1 MQKFNIPCIKTGDF
15 AKLCG
20 TNKRT
25 LFHYDEI
32 GLFSPAYTDE
42 KGYRYYSENQ
52 CDVFFTITCLKEL
65 GMPLKEIRKFISNQN
80 PSAVEGLLL
89 TQQKK
94 VAAELEHLHRIQTVI
109 NTKLDL
115 IRQAEE
121 FRGLH
126 DLSGIRLEE
135 QGRDELLVLSDPI
148 FSDDHDQIFSCLC
161 RHIGDCNSSRLN
173 CGHPYGAML
182 PVPAL
187 RDGGHET
194 YAYFFTKVTLPC
206 CRIPEH
212 LETHVKNKGRYAA
225 VYLRGDYYQSDRA
238 LDLLMAY
245 LDEHGL
251 IPGEYVYKEAVLDEF
266 SAKEE
271 DYLTRISVRLLQA

>member
-1 MQKFNIPCIKTGDF
+1 MQKFNIPCIKTGNF
-15 AKLCG
+15 ARLCG

-65 GMPLKEIRKFISNQN
+65 GMPLKEIREYIRDQN
-80 PSAVEGLLL
+80 PSTVEALLNA
-89 TQQKK
+89 QQKK
-94 VAAELEHLHRIQTVI
+94 VASELEQLHRIQTVI

-115 IRQAEE
+115 IRQAKE
-121 FRGLH
+121 FRSLC
-126 DLSGIRLEE
+126 DLSDVLLED
-135 QGRDELLVLSDPI
+135 QAQDEFLVLSAPL
-148 FSDDHDQIFSCLC
+148 FSDDHDEIFSCLC
-161 RHIGDCNSSRLN
+161 RHIGECNSCRLN

-182 PVPAL
+182 PVSSL
-187 RDGGHET
+187 KSGDHET
-194 YAYFFTKVTLPC
+194 YAYFFTKITLPAG
-206 CRIPEH
+206 RIPEH
-212 LETHVKNKGRYAA
+212 LETHVKKQGTYAA

-238 LDLLMAY
+238 LDMLMTY
-245 LDEHGL
+245 MKEHGL
-251 IPGEYVYKEAVLDEF
+251 IPGKYVYKEAVLDEF

-271 DYLTRISVRLLQA
+271 DYLTRISVRII

>member
-1 MQKFNIPCIKTGDF
+1 MQKFSIPCIKTGDF
-15 AKLCG
+15 ARLCG

-65 GMPLKEIRKFISNQN
+65 GMPLKEIREFISNQT

-94 VAAELEHLHRIQTVI
+94 VAAELEQLHRIQTVI

-115 IRQAEE
+115 IRQAKE

-126 DLSGIRLEE
+126 DLSDVRLEE
-135 QGRDELLVLSDPI
+135 QAKDELLVLSAPI

-161 RHIGDCNSSRLN
+161 RHIGECNSCRLN

-187 RDGGHET
+187 KNGDRET
-194 YAYFFTKVTLPC
+194 YAYFFTKVILPAG
-206 CRIPEH
+206 RVPDH
-212 LETHVKNKGRYAA
+212 LETHVKKQGTYAA

-238 LDLLMAY
+238 LAMLMAY
-245 LDEHGL
+245 LEEHGL

-271 DYLTRISVRLLQA
+271 DYLTRISVRII